1 MHDVS
6 LRHSPDVCV
15 FGLLRRER
23 PESSAQKARSKLT
36 VEELKVFVE
45 QLYRLPCVISQAR
58 HVKVSPQRSY
68 LPNR

>member
-1 MHDVS
+1 MC
-6 LRHSPDVCV
+6 VCV
-15 FGLLRRER
+15 PSLSPVCVCVLRRER

-58 HVKVSPQRSY
+58 HVKVSPRASAAV
-68 LPNR
+68 

>member
-1 MHDVS
+1 MC
-6 LRHSPDVCV
+6 VCV
-15 FGLLRRER
+15 LRRER

-58 HVKVSPQRSY
+58 HVKVSPRASAAV
-68 LPNR
+68 